1 MIRKT
6 VIGLAAA
13 LALAGALCNRAPA
26 QTYPYYQSS
35 PTYQSQYPSQYP
47 PYQQQYA
54 PYQQQYAPTQQYAP
68 AQQYAPQQQYAPPQ
82 SQAAYGELPEHCRM
96 NNAATGA
103 IVGSL
108 FGAAIGGALGG
119 GRGAAL
125 GAGSGALFGGMSG
138 AQADAQCQQLAV
150 QRAYQRAAAQQAAYE
165 QMLAQ
170 QAARQSGPLTLP
182 AAAYEPV
189 TEEYAT
195 PSNGHQHRITVK
207 RLNSYAEPATKRVC
221 DNFTKIDSDLTG
233 NTATTVSARRCK
245 GADGVWRDA

>member
-1 MIRKT
+1 
-6 VIGLAAA
+6 
-13 LALAGALCNRAPA
+13 
-26 QTYPYYQSS
+26 
-35 PTYQSQYPSQYP
+35 
-47 PYQQQYA
+47 
-54 PYQQQYAPTQQYAP
+54 
-68 AQQYAPQQQYAPPQ
+68 
-82 SQAAYGELPEHCRM
+82 M

-138 AQADAQCQQLAV
+138 AQADAQCQQLAI

-165 QMLAQ
+165 QQLAL

-195 PSNGHQHRITVK
+195 PSNGHHHRITVK

-233 NTATTVSARRCK
+233 NTTSTVSARRCK
-245 GADGVWRDA
+245 GSDGVWRDA